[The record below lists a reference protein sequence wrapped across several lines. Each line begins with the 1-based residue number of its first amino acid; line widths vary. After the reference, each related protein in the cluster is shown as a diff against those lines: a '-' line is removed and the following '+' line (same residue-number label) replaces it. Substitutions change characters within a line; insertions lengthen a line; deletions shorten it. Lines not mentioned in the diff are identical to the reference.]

1 MKRSESV
8 LVWSVAVIVGV
19 IVLIAVVFG
28 GDGSRKGAAPD
39 ESASRRTDGAL
50 DLDKLVALDTDSSSR
65 AGADGKA
72 LDGDG
77 RAAKSGDA
85 DGLGLSFRDIAD
97 RKGSDGEAGADAGA
111 KPGEGAEATGPS
123 PSPRLTDVR
132 TLLGEFRLEGQPDG
146 ERYRVVTARY
156 GDSFGALVQKW
167 MGSLDREDEVRALN
181 EGLVP
186 ERLRSGEEI
195 WFPWV
200 EDAILLEAHTAKR
213 GRVTSGPARPVEAS
227 ANLGEAPVAAA
238 GASDWYVIK
247 PGETLWKLAA
257 KAVGTRRATEYIN
270 EILRLNPT
278 VTDPGRIREGDRILL
293 PKR

>member
-28 GDGSRKGAAPD
+28 GDGSRKGALPD

-50 DLDKLVALDTDSSSR
+50 DLDKLVALDADPAGR
-65 AGADGKA
+65 AGKAADGEVSTP
-72 LDGDG
+72 
-77 RAAKSGDA
+77 KSGDA
-85 DGLGLSFRDIAD
+85 DGLGLNFRDIAD
-97 RKGSDGEAGADAGA
+97 RKDGDKGADAGA
-111 KPGEGAEATGPS
+111 KPATDAPASGS
-123 PSPRLTDVR
+123 STSPRLADVR

-167 MGSLDREDEVRALN
+167 TGSMDREDEVRALN

-200 EDAILLEAHTAKR
+200 EDAVLLEAHDSRR
-213 GRVTSGPARPVEAS
+213 GRLSGGPARPVEAT

-278 VTDPGRIREGDRILL
+278 VTDPGRIREGDRILM